1 MLAVITIL
9 LGIGLLFAGR
19 KLFWLFVG
27 AAGFMTGVSLVTN
40 GGNASE
46 PFAIIVGIVVGLIF
60 AALAMF
66 FKSLAIALAGFIGG
80 GALALTLAGWFGVE
94 GTLPSI
100 IFYVIG
106 GVIGIIVVGQ
116 LFDWAVIILS
126 SIIGGGMVVDAINL
140 DGTIAMIATF
150 FLVLVGISVQAR
162 DMGDK
167 KPKPKP
173 NKKSQ

>member
-9 LGIGLLFAGR
+9 LGIGLLFSGR

-40 GGNASE
+40 GGNTSE

-80 GALALTLAGWFGVE
+80 GALALTLAGWFGVD
-94 GTLPSI
+94 GTLPSLV
-100 IFYVIG
+100 FYIVG
-106 GVIGIIVVGQ
+106 GVLGIIVVGQ

-126 SIIGGGMVVDAINL
+126 SFIGGGMVVDSIGL
-140 DGTIAMIATF
+140 DGTIALLATI
-150 FLVLVGISVQAR
+150 VLIVVGISVQSR

-173 NKKSQ
+173 KNKTS

>member
-1 MLAVITIL
+1 MLAVITLL
-9 LGIGLLFAGR
+9 LGVGLLFAGR

-46 PFAIIVGIVVGLIF
+46 PFAIIVGIVVGLVF

-80 GALALTLAGWFGVE
+80 GALALTLAGWFGVDA
-94 GTLPSI
+94 TLPSI
-100 IFYVIG
+100 VFYIIG
-106 GVIGIIVVGQ
+106 GVIGVIVVGQ

-140 DGTIAMIATF
+140 DGTIAMLATF
-150 FLVLVGISVQAR
+150 FLVLVGISAQSR
-162 DMGDK
+162 DLGDK

-173 NKKSQ
+173 NKKS